1 MLWPE
6 EWYEWSV
13 CSASCDGGTKRATL
27 RLPSVY
33 NHRRNNHWM
42 NWANQRL
49 TWLDDIVTVHCSCS
63 CILIKPPCLFEAENA
78 MLPLPLKT
86 GEGRKSLICFDKL
99 ACLLGSRCKCVSTV
113 YLLFV
118 TAFAWPLT
126 KARSRQ
132 ELFSSWWAAYFE
144 DLSVRGITVRCML
157 YGQFQGRA
165 IRCPVKRLAWM
176 VQDSEHV
183 RSRMP
188 ALRSSW
194 KHSDADT
201 KDIHIALSKLRCY
214 QHFGS
219 MDSCCYY
226 CNHYHDY
233 YQSLD

>member
-49 TWLDDIVTVHCSCS
+49 TWLDDIVIVHCSCS

-99 ACLLGSRCKCVSTV
+99 ACFLGSHCKCVSTV

-132 ELFSSWWAAYFE
+132 ELFSSWWAAYFQ
-144 DLSVRGITVRCML
+144 DFSVRVII
-157 YGQFQGRA
+157 Y
-165 IRCPVKRLAWM
+165 CPV
-176 VQDSEHV
+176 H
-183 RSRMP
+183 
-188 ALRSSW
+188 ALR
-194 KHSDADT
+194 T
-201 KDIHIALSKLRCY
+201 VPRPCNTLSCEEACLNGTGLRACEIQNASFAQQLKTLRCRHQGY
-214 QHFGS
+214 S
-219 MDSCCYY
+219 Y
-226 CNHYHDY
+226 CIVITAV
-233 YQSLD
+233 LPAFW